1 MDLHLQGLDRLE
13 TKMDRLKREY
23 DLFLAGRRRGEPVA
37 LRDEV
42 QRDVL
47 ALTRHPWPSTA
58 ARFRART
65 LAHRFQAL
73 EVQVRH
79 LAEMRAAR
87 KAKAEPEPPEAAE
100 VLFDRA
106 CLEEGALLERYVQR
120 LHRSVA
126 RLVPAGAL
134 PDPAVLRQ
142 RIETEV
148 RRLLQEPGVAG
159 VRFRVEAGERGARI
173 RGEVVRAPPPRPPVP
188 QPAQPGPAPAPARRA
203 AERG

>member
-1 MDLHLQGLDRLE
+1 MDLQGLDRLE
-13 TKMDRLKREY
+13 SKMDRLKREY

-42 QRDVL
+42 QREVL
-47 ALTRHPWPSTA
+47 TLTRHPWPSTA

-73 EVQVRH
+73 EAQVRH

-87 KAKAEPEPPEAAE
+87 KAKAEPEPPEGAE

-106 CLEEGALLERYVQR
+106 CLEQAALLERYVRR
-120 LHRSVA
+120 LHQSVA
-126 RLVPAGAL
+126 RLVPASQL

-142 RIETEV
+142 RIEAEV
-148 RRLLQEPGVAG
+148 RRQLREPGVAG
-159 VRFRVEAGERGARI
+159 IRFRVEAGERGARI
-173 RGEVVRAPPPRPPVP
+173 RGEVVRAAPPRPADP
-188 QPAQPGPAPAPARRA
+188 QA
-203 AERG
+203 AEPGAACVPAEGSAEGG